1 MKRTPLNRV
10 SKKRQA
16 TNAKRREFVREQI
29 SKRPHCEVRRFGL
42 CTTYATA
49 LHEPLTRARAPGEDT
64 ILDVENSVAVCW
76 HCHNW
81 IHTHVAEA
89 TQAGWLKPSRSSNP

>member
-29 SKRPHCEVRRFGL
+29 AKRPHCEVRMFGL

-64 ILDVENSVAVCW
+64 ILDAENSVAVCW

-89 TQAGWLKPSRSSNP
+89 TQARWLKPSRSSNP